1 MANIVNDIT
10 DNLIDINWVGS
21 SGLSAY
27 PNLSHN
33 MKGWLTEA
41 SLLTI
46 RLKNCAKHFEL
57 RVLNEGYRNVSS
69 LLNDLE
75 ISDRVFI
82 REVMLLSDG
91 VPMILGQTSIPEK
104 TLSRHHW
111 LSKLGSGALGEK
123 IMGLSNVQRSDF
135 NFSFCKGNSP
145 ILKKHGI
152 DCKTT
157 EEDGLWMRRS
167 SFSIQ
172 NQPLWVAEIFLPK
185 IKEL

>member
-1 MANIVNDIT
+1 
-10 DNLIDINWVGS
+10 
-21 SGLSAY
+21 
-27 PNLSHN
+27 
-33 MKGWLTEA
+33 
-41 SLLTI
+41 
-46 RLKNCAKHFEL
+46 
-57 RVLNEGYRNVSS
+57 
-69 LLNDLE
+69 
-75 ISDRVFI
+75 
-82 REVMLLSDG
+82 
-91 VPMILGQTSIPEK
+91 
-104 TLSRHHW
+104 
-111 LSKLGSGALGEK
+111 LSKLGNGALGEK

-135 NFSFCKGNSP
+135 NFLFCKGNSP